1 MINPEP
7 LTVGIAEAI
16 RLTNLGRSSLYC
28 AIRNGHIAVRKAGRR
43 TLIETAE
50 LRRFI
55 EQLPNATDK

>member
-1 MINPEP
+1 MINHEP
-7 LTVGIAEAI
+7 LTVGIAEATHI
-16 RLTNLGRSSLYC
+16 TGLGRTSLYG
-28 AIRNGHIAVRKAGRR
+28 AIRNGHIAIRKAGRR